1 MGDPQPP
8 HKCIYIQQICKY
20 NKWGGYLS
28 YAYKQRGFGA
38 EEFRENSQRSVPHTV
53 MVSGTSAAP
62 SVCVYIYMYIYIH
75 MYVLR
80 FNNKRPAP
88 FEDKTIQ

>member
-1 MGDPQPP
+1 ML
-8 HKCIYIQQICKY
+8 
-20 NKWGGYLS
+20 GGTWH
-28 YAYKQRGFGA
+28 RGLEYGLYSLRSARFSGA
-38 EEFRENSQRSVPHTV
+38 FDIGKKRPNIITV

-62 SVCVYIYMYIYIH
+62 SVCVCVYIYSYIYIY